1 MSASEEDEQTLA
13 SKELLPGSGSEQG
26 AGSEQGT
33 GSEPGPGPEDE
44 PGPGQRLQETRESQ
58 GLSQGDVARQ
68 LHLDIKMIV
77 ALEEDDYKHL
87 PGSTYIVGYLRNYA
101 RVLNL
106 PVDEVLAAYHTEQDD
121 APSLIPQNIN
131 YKTSLH
137 GFEFATRHITRLLIL
152 FFIIMAL
159 VWWFMFYV
167 DESIDELVSQITDHS
182 VTQQPVVALK
192 SNETPAPDLITAP
205 IAVPIPDSKP
215 MESSVGLLAETV
227 VEVPAQESEPAAA
240 QQDADEQP
248 PAAKLLVLEFNSD
261 SWTEVRDATGKK
273 LVFSMISK
281 GRTISLDGTP
291 PFTIVLGYSPG
302 VTINYKGKLFD
313 HSIYN
318 RDDIAHFNVGSSSD
332 IAE

>member
-1 MSASEEDEQTLA
+1 MSASEEDEQTLT
-13 SKELLPGSGSEQG
+13 SEELSPGS
-26 AGSEQGT
+26 GSEQGT

-167 DESIDELVSQITDHS
+167 DESNDELVSQITDHS
-182 VTQQPVVALK
+182 VTQQPVVDLK

-205 IAVPIPDSKP
+205 IPDSKP
-215 MESSVGLLAETV
+215 IESSVGPLAETV

-248 PAAKLLVLEFNSD
+248 PAAKLLVLKFNSS

-273 LVFSMISK
+273 LVFDMISK